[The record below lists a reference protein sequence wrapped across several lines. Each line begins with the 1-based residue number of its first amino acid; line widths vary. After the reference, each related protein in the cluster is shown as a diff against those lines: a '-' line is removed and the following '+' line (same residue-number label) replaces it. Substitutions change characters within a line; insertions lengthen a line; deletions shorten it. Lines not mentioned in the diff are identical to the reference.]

1 MSQILSL
8 QKLQTSDPS
17 PTLSLS
23 ISSCDSVSCD
33 VHAQ

>member
-8 QKLQTSDPS
+8 QKLQTSDLD

-23 ISSCDSVSCD
+23 ISSCDSHSCGGS
-33 VHAQ
+33 QE